1 MFSDQCAAKRAGP
14 SATQVVESGHNV
26 ARMRYKIIVAPDAA
40 EAYKKLPAPIRSQV
54 RDALEVHLRYEPT
67 KVSKSRI
74 KRLRGLSRPQY
85 RLRIDEIR
93 VFYDV
98 KETTVEIL
106 AIVSKREAQKWLDK
120 EGTPDPESRVG
131 KG

>member
-1 MFSDQCAAKRAGP
+1 
-14 SATQVVESGHNV
+14 
-26 ARMRYKIIVAPDAA
+26 MRYEVILAPDAA
-40 EAYKKLPAPIRSQV
+40 DAYKKLSAHVRSQV
-54 RDALEVHLRYEPT
+54 HDALEIHLRHEPT

-85 RLRIDEIR
+85 RLRVDEIR

-98 KETTVEIL
+98 KEATVEIL
-106 AIVSKREAQKWLDK
+106 AIIGKADAQKWLDK
-120 EGTPDPESRVG
+120 EGTSDEGSRTS